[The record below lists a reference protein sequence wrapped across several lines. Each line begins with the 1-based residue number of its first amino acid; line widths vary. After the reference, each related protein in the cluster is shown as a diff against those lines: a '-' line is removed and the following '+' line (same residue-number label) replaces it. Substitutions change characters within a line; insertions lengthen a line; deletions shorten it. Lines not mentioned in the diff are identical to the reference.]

1 MLIKRITDVGAVP
14 VEMEGAEGASVRV
27 IFGPAD
33 EAPNF
38 AMRVF
43 ELAKS
48 GHTPYHGH
56 PFEHEVMV
64 MDGDI
69 LAVTEDDEI
78 PLSVGDVVLIM
89 PGEIHQFKNGSDSK
103 GASFVCLV
111 PVEYQK

>member
-48 GHTPYHGH
+48 GHTPYY
-56 PFEHEVMV
+56 
-64 MDGDI
+64 
-69 LAVTEDDEI
+69 AVYK
-78 PLSVGDVVLIM
+78 IM
-89 PGEIHQFKNGSDSK
+89 PSSLSIT
-103 GASFVCLV
+103 V
-111 PVEYQK
+111 